1 MSMLNAK
8 FTAETQTTNT
18 KEGSNMS
25 TAKTQTTNIKDDS
38 NMSTAETIKNKQAL
52 IQQAVTE
59 LQTLE
64 ENITAINKSNLNKT
78 IKTQLLAESNK
89 QAKDLHDKAIKLS
102 LEIDTLKKQQ
112 AAKEA
117 KEQQL
122 ANTKKYL
129 ERVKKLEI
137 TNYSALI
144 YHTGVIIN
152 DCVLTVHPELNSIV
166 KDINNYYILNVE
178 TLPANTELS
187 EKCLKTF
194 NNPEII
200 NLGTLLT
207 WLKTQQECLYAQN
220 YSLLKPEYKL
230 ALYKVFIE
238 LIKPYKD
245 MVTEYYETR
254 KSNSMSSTLD
264 IEFDNRI

>member
-1 MSMLNAK
+1 MSMLNTN
-8 FTAETQTTNT
+8 FTAGTQTTNT
-18 KEGSNMS
+18 KE
-25 TAKTQTTNIKDDS
+25 DS
-38 NMSTAETIKNKQAL
+38 NMSTSQTIKNKKAL
-52 IQQAVTE
+52 IQQATAE
-59 LQTLE
+59 LQALT
-64 ENITAINKSNLNKT
+64 ENIAAINKSNLNKA
-78 IKTQLLAESNK
+78 IKTQLLAENNK
-89 QAKDLHDKAIKLS
+89 QAEDLQAKATKLS
-102 LEIDTLKKQQ
+102 LEIDTLIKQQ
-112 AAKEA
+112 EAKAA

-129 ERVKKLEI
+129 ERVKQLEI
-137 TNYSALI
+137 TNYSALL
-144 YHTGVIIN
+144 YHTGVVIN
-152 DCVLTVHPELNSIV
+152 DCILTAYPELNSIT

-194 NNPEII
+194 NNPEIT

-254 KSNSMSSTLD
+254 KSNAMSPTLD
-264 IEFDNRI
+264 IEFDNRT

>member
-1 MSMLNAK
+1 MSMLNTN

-18 KEGSNMS
+18 KE
-25 TAKTQTTNIKDDS
+25 DS
-38 NMSTAETIKNKQAL
+38 NMSTTQTIKNKQAL
-52 IQQAVTE
+52 IQQANTE
-59 LQTLE
+59 LQTLT

-78 IKTQLLAESNK
+78 IKTQLLAENNK
-89 QAKDLHDKAIKLS
+89 QAKDLQDKATQLS
-102 LEIDTLKKQQ
+102 LEIDTLTKQQ
-112 AAKEA
+112 AAKAA
-117 KEQQL
+117 KEQQ
-122 ANTKKYL
+122 AARTKRDL
-129 ERVKKLEI
+129 ERVKQLEI
-137 TNYSALI
+137 TNYSALL

-152 DCVLTVHPELNSIV
+152 DCILTAHPELNSIT
-166 KDINNYYILNVE
+166 KDTNKYYILNVE

-194 NNPEII
+194 NNPEITD
-200 NLGTLLT
+200 LGTLLT
-207 WLKTQQECLYAQN
+207 WLKTQQDCLYAQN

-254 KSNSMSSTLD
+254 KSNSMSPTLD

>member
-1 MSMLNAK
+1 MSMLNTK
-8 FTAETQTTNT
+8 FPAETQQTTNT
-18 KEGSNMS
+18 KE
-25 TAKTQTTNIKDDS
+25 DS
-38 NMSTAETIKNKQAL
+38 NMSTAETIKNKKEL
-52 IQQAVTE
+52 IQQATTE
-59 LQTLE
+59 LQTLT

-78 IKTQLLAESNK
+78 IKTQLLAENNK
-89 QAKDLHDKAIKLS
+89 QVKDIQDKVIKLS
-102 LEIDTLKKQQ
+102 LEIETLTKQQ

-129 ERVKKLEI
+129 ERVKQLEI
-137 TNYSALI
+137 TNYSALL
-144 YHTGVIIN
+144 YHTGVVIN
-152 DCVLTVHPELNSIV
+152 DCVLTAYPELNGIT

-264 IEFDNRI
+264 IEFDNRIY

>member
-1 MSMLNAK
+1 MAMLNTN
-8 FTAETQTTNT
+8 FTAEAQTTNK
-18 KEGSNMS
+18 KEG
-25 TAKTQTTNIKDDS
+25 S

-52 IQQAVTE
+52 IQQATTE
-59 LQTLE
+59 LQALT

-78 IKTQLLAESNK
+78 IKAQLLAENNK
-89 QAKDLHDKAIKLS
+89 QAKDLQDKAIKLS
-102 LEIDTLKKQQ
+102 LEIDTLIKQQ

-117 KEQQL
+117 KEQQ
-122 ANTKKYL
+122 AIKTKKYL
-129 ERVKKLEI
+129 EIVRQSEI
-137 TNYSALI
+137 TNYSALL

-152 DCVLTVHPELNSIV
+152 DCVLAAYPELNSIT
-166 KDINNYYILNVE
+166 KDISGYNILNVE

-194 NNPEII
+194 DNPEIT

-230 ALYKVFIE
+230 CIYKVFIE
-238 LIKPYKD
+238 LMEPYKA

-254 KSNSMSSTLD
+254 KSNAISSTLD
-264 IEFDNRI
+264 IEFDNRIQF

>member
-1 MSMLNAK
+1 MSILNTN

-18 KEGSNMS
+18 KE
-25 TAKTQTTNIKDDS
+25 DS
-38 NMSTAETIKNKQAL
+38 NMSTTQTIKNKQAL
-52 IQQAVTE
+52 IRQAAAE
-59 LQTLE
+59 LQTIT

-78 IKTQLLAESNK
+78 IKTQLLAENNK
-89 QAKDLHDKAIKLS
+89 QITDLQNKIAKLTTDIIKLKA
-102 LEIDTLKKQQ
+102 EI
-112 AAKEA
+112 AAKAA
-117 KEQQL
+117 KEQQI

-129 ERVKKLEI
+129 ARVKQLEI
-137 TNYSALI
+137 TNYSALL

-152 DCVLTVHPELNSIV
+152 DCILTAYPELNSIT

-254 KSNSMSSTLD
+254 KSNAMSPTLD
-264 IEFDNRI
+264 IEFDNRIQI

>member
-1 MSMLNAK
+1 MLNTK
-8 FTAETQTTNT
+8 RTAQTTNT
-18 KEGSNMS
+18 KEDSKMMS
-25 TAKTQTTNIKDDS
+25 TQQ
-38 NMSTAETIKNKQAL
+38 TIKNKQAL
-52 IQQAVTE
+52 IQQATTE
-59 LQTLE
+59 LQALA
-64 ENITAINKSNLNKT
+64 ENITAIGKSNLNKA
-78 IKTQLLAESNK
+78 IKTQLLAENNK

-102 LEIDTLKKQQ
+102 LEIDTLVKQQ
-112 AAKEA
+112 AAQAA

-122 ANTKKYL
+122 ANTKKHL
-129 ERVKKLEI
+129 EKVKQLEI
-137 TNYSALI
+137 TNYSALL
-144 YHTGVIIN
+144 YHTGVVIN
-152 DCVLTVHPELNSIV
+152 DCVLTAYPELNSII

-178 TLPANTELS
+178 TLPANTKLS
-187 EKCLKTF
+187 EKCLATF
-194 NNPEII
+194 NNPEITD
-200 NLGTLLT
+200 LGTLLT

-254 KSNSMSSTLD
+254 KSNAMSSTLD

>member
-1 MSMLNAK
+1 MSMLNTN
-8 FTAETQTTNT
+8 FTAGTQTTNT
-18 KEGSNMS
+18 KE
-25 TAKTQTTNIKDDS
+25 DS
-38 NMSTAETIKNKQAL
+38 NMSTAQTIKNKQEL
-52 IQQAVTE
+52 IQQATAE
-59 LQTLE
+59 LQTLT
-64 ENITAINKSNLNKT
+64 ENIAAINKSNLSKA
-78 IKTQLLAESNK
+78 IKTQLLAENNK
-89 QAKDLHDKAIKLS
+89 QAADLQAKAIKLS
-102 LEIDTLKKQQ
+102 LEIDALTKQQ
-112 AAKEA
+112 AAKAA

-129 ERVKKLEI
+129 EIVKQSEI
-137 TNYSALI
+137 TNYSALL

-152 DCVLTVHPELNSIV
+152 DCILTAYPELNSIT
-166 KDINNYYILNVE
+166 KDINNYCILNVE

-187 EKCLKTF
+187 ERCLKSF
-194 NNPEII
+194 NNPEIT

-230 ALYKVFIE
+230 TLYKVFME

-254 KSNSMSSTLD
+254 KSNAISPTLD

>member
-1 MSMLNAK
+1 MSMLNTN
-8 FTAETQTTNT
+8 FTAGTQTTNT
-18 KEGSNMS
+18 KE
-25 TAKTQTTNIKDDS
+25 DS
-38 NMSTAETIKNKQAL
+38 NMSTTQTIKNKKAL
-52 IQQAVTE
+52 IQQATAE
-59 LQTLE
+59 LQTLTE
-64 ENITAINKSNLNKT
+64 SITAINKSNLNKT
-78 IKTQLLAESNK
+78 IKAQLLDENNK
-89 QAKDLHDKAIKLS
+89 QAQDLQDKVVKLS
-102 LEIDTLKKQQ
+102 TDIDTLTKQQ
-112 AAKEA
+112 AAKAA

-129 ERVKKLEI
+129 ERVKQLEI
-137 TNYSALI
+137 TNYSALL
-144 YHTGVIIN
+144 YHTGVVIN
-152 DCVLTVHPELNSIV
+152 DCVLHAYPELNSIT

-254 KSNSMSSTLD
+254 KSNAISPTLD

>member
-1 MSMLNAK
+1 MLNTN
-8 FTAETQTTNT
+8 FTAGTQTTNT
-18 KEGSNMS
+18 KE
-25 TAKTQTTNIKDDS
+25 DS
-38 NMSTAETIKNKQAL
+38 NMSTTQTIKNKQAL
-52 IQQAVTE
+52 IQQATAE
-59 LQTLE
+59 LETLT

-78 IKTQLLAESNK
+78 IKAQLLAENNK
-89 QAKDLHDKAIKLS
+89 QAKDLQDKAIKLS
-102 LEIDTLKKQQ
+102 LEIDTLTKQQ
-112 AAKEA
+112 AAKAA

-122 ANTKKYL
+122 ANTKKHL
-129 ERVKKLEI
+129 ERVKQLEI
-137 TNYSALI
+137 TNYSALL

-152 DCVLTVHPELNSIV
+152 DCILTAYPELNSIT
-166 KDINNYYILNVE
+166 KAINNYYILNVE
-178 TLPANTELS
+178 TLPANTKLS

-230 ALYKVFIE
+230 ALHKVFIE

-254 KSNSMSSTLD
+254 KSNAMSPTLD

>member
-1 MSMLNAK
+1 MSILNTN
-8 FTAETQTTNT
+8 FTAGTQTTNT
-18 KEGSNMS
+18 KE
-25 TAKTQTTNIKDDS
+25 DS
-38 NMSTAETIKNKQAL
+38 NMSTSQTIKNKKAL
-52 IQQAVTE
+52 IQQATAE
-59 LQTLE
+59 LQTIA
-64 ENITAINKSNLNKT
+64 ENITAINKSNLNKA
-78 IKTQLLAESNK
+78 IKTQLLAENNK
-89 QAKDLHDKAIKLS
+89 QAEDLQAKATKLS
-102 LEIDTLKKQQ
+102 LEIDTLIKQQ
-112 AAKEA
+112 AAKAA

-129 ERVKKLEI
+129 ERVKQLEI
-137 TNYSALI
+137 TNYSALL
-144 YHTGVIIN
+144 YHTGVVIN
-152 DCVLTVHPELNSIV
+152 DCILTAYPELNSIT

-194 NNPEII
+194 NNPEITD
-200 NLGTLLT
+200 LGTLLT

-254 KSNSMSSTLD
+254 KSNAMSPTLD

>member
-1 MSMLNAK
+1 MSMLNTN

-18 KEGSNMS
+18 KE
-25 TAKTQTTNIKDDS
+25 DS
-38 NMSTAETIKNKQAL
+38 NMSTTQTIQNKQAL
-52 IQQAVTE
+52 IQQATTE
-59 LQTLE
+59 LQTLT

-78 IKTQLLAESNK
+78 IKTQLLAENNK
-89 QAKDLHDKAIKLS
+89 RAKDLYDKATQLS
-102 LEIDTLKKQQ
+102 LEIDTLTKQQ
-112 AAKEA
+112 AAKAA
-117 KEQQL
+117 KEQQ
-122 ANTKKYL
+122 AARTKKDL
-129 ERVKKLEI
+129 ERVKQLEI
-137 TNYSALI
+137 TNYSALL

-152 DCVLTVHPELNSIV
+152 DCVLTQYPELNSII

-207 WLKTQQECLYAQN
+207 WLKTQQDCLYAQN

-230 ALYKVFIE
+230 VLFRVFME

-254 KSNSMSSTLD
+254 KSKYTYPTLD

>member
-1 MSMLNAK
+1 MSILNTN
-8 FTAETQTTNT
+8 FTAGTQTTNT
-18 KEGSNMS
+18 KE
-25 TAKTQTTNIKDDS
+25 DS
-38 NMSTAETIKNKQAL
+38 NMSTSQTIKNKKAL
-52 IQQAVTE
+52 IQQATAE
-59 LQTLE
+59 LQTIA
-64 ENITAINKSNLNKT
+64 ENITAINKSNLNKA
-78 IKTQLLAESNK
+78 IKTQLLAENNK
-89 QAKDLHDKAIKLS
+89 QAEDLQAKATKLS
-102 LEIDTLKKQQ
+102 LEIDTLIKQQ
-112 AAKEA
+112 AAKAA

-129 ERVKKLEI
+129 ERVKQLEI
-137 TNYSALI
+137 TNYSALL
-144 YHTGVIIN
+144 YHTGVVIN
-152 DCVLTVHPELNSIV
+152 DCILTAYPELNSIT

-194 NNPEII
+194 NNPEITD
-200 NLGTLLT
+200 LGTLLT

-230 ALYKVFIE
+230 ALYKVFME

-254 KSNSMSSTLD
+254 KSNAMSPTLD

>member
-1 MSMLNAK
+1 MSMLNTN

-18 KEGSNMS
+18 KE
-25 TAKTQTTNIKDDS
+25 DS
-38 NMSTAETIKNKQAL
+38 NMSTTQTIKNKQAL
-52 IQQAVTE
+52 IQQATTE
-59 LQTLE
+59 LQTLT
-64 ENITAINKSNLNKT
+64 ENITAINKSNLDKT
-78 IKTQLLAESNK
+78 IKTQLLAENNK
-89 QAKDLHDKAIKLS
+89 RAKDLQDKAIQLS
-102 LEIDTLKKQQ
+102 LEIDTLIKQR
-112 AAKEA
+112 AAKAA
-117 KEQQL
+117 KEQQA

-129 ERVKKLEI
+129 ERVKQLEI
-137 TNYSALI
+137 TNYSALL
-144 YHTGVIIN
+144 YHTGIIIN
-152 DCVLTVHPELNSIV
+152 DCVLTQYPELNSIV

-187 EKCLKTF
+187 EKCLITF
-194 NNPEII
+194 NNPEIT

-254 KSNSMSSTLD
+254 KSNATYPTLD
-264 IEFDNRI
+264 IEFDNRIQF

>member
-1 MSMLNAK
+1 MSMLNTN
-8 FTAETQTTNT
+8 FTAGTQTTNT
-18 KEGSNMS
+18 KE
-25 TAKTQTTNIKDDS
+25 DS
-38 NMSTAETIKNKQAL
+38 NMSTSQTIKNKKAL
-52 IQQAVTE
+52 IQQATAE
-59 LQTLE
+59 LQALT
-64 ENITAINKSNLNKT
+64 ENIAAINKSNLNKA
-78 IKTQLLAESNK
+78 IKTQLLAENNK
-89 QAKDLHDKAIKLS
+89 QAEDLQAKATKLS
-102 LEIDTLKKQQ
+102 LEIDTLIKQQ
-112 AAKEA
+112 EAKAA

-129 ERVKKLEI
+129 ERVKQLEI
-137 TNYSALI
+137 TNYSALL
-144 YHTGVIIN
+144 YHTGVVIN
-152 DCVLTVHPELNSIV
+152 DCILTAYPELNSIT

-194 NNPEII
+194 NNPEIT

-254 KSNSMSSTLD
+254 KSNAMSPTLD

>member
-1 MSMLNAK
+1 MSILNTN
-8 FTAETQTTNT
+8 FTAGTQTTNT
-18 KEGSNMS
+18 KE
-25 TAKTQTTNIKDDS
+25 DS
-38 NMSTAETIKNKQAL
+38 NMSTSQTIKNKKAL
-52 IQQAVTE
+52 IQQATAE
-59 LQTLE
+59 LQTIA
-64 ENITAINKSNLNKT
+64 ENITAINKSNLNKA
-78 IKTQLLAESNK
+78 IKTQLLAENNK
-89 QAKDLHDKAIKLS
+89 QAEDLQAKATKLS
-102 LEIDTLKKQQ
+102 LEIDTLIKQQ
-112 AAKEA
+112 EAKAA

-129 ERVKKLEI
+129 ERVKQLEI
-137 TNYSALI
+137 TNYSALL
-144 YHTGVIIN
+144 YHTGVVIN
-152 DCVLTVHPELNSIV
+152 DCILTAYPELNSIT

-194 NNPEII
+194 NNPEITD
-200 NLGTLLT
+200 LGTLLT

-230 ALYKVFIE
+230 ALYKVFME

-254 KSNSMSSTLD
+254 KSNAMSPTLD

>member
-1 MSMLNAK
+1 MSMLNTN
-8 FTAETQTTNT
+8 FTAGTQTTNT
-18 KEGSNMS
+18 KE
-25 TAKTQTTNIKDDS
+25 DS
-38 NMSTAETIKNKQAL
+38 NMSTAQTIKNKKAL
-52 IQQAVTE
+52 IQQATAE
-59 LQTLE
+59 LQTLT
-64 ENITAINKSNLNKT
+64 ENITAINKSNLNKA
-78 IKTQLLAESNK
+78 IKAQLLAENNK
-89 QAKDLHDKAIKLS
+89 QAEDLQAKATKLS
-102 LEIDTLKKQQ
+102 LEIDTLIKQQ
-112 AAKEA
+112 EAKAA

-129 ERVKKLEI
+129 ERVKQLEI
-137 TNYSALI
+137 TNYSALL
-144 YHTGVIIN
+144 YHTGVVIN
-152 DCVLTVHPELNSIV
+152 DCILTAYPELNGIT
-166 KDINNYYILNVE
+166 KDINNYYILNAE

-194 NNPEII
+194 NNPEIT

-254 KSNSMSSTLD
+254 KSNAMSPTLD

>member
-1 MSMLNAK
+1 MSILNTN
-8 FTAETQTTNT
+8 FTAGTQTTNT
-18 KEGSNMS
+18 KE
-25 TAKTQTTNIKDDS
+25 DS
-38 NMSTAETIKNKQAL
+38 NMSTSQTIKNKKAL
-52 IQQAVTE
+52 IRQATAE
-59 LQTLE
+59 LQTLT
-64 ENITAINKSNLNKT
+64 ENITAINKSNLNKA
-78 IKTQLLAESNK
+78 IKTQLLAENNK
-89 QAKDLHDKAIKLS
+89 QAEDLQAKATKLS
-102 LEIDTLKKQQ
+102 LEIDALIKQQ
-112 AAKEA
+112 EAKAA

-129 ERVKKLEI
+129 EIVKQSEI
-137 TNYSALI
+137 TNYSALL

-152 DCVLTVHPELNSIV
+152 DCILTAYPELNSIT
-166 KDINNYYILNVE
+166 KDINNYYILNTE

-194 NNPEII
+194 NNPEIT

-230 ALYKVFIE
+230 ALYKVFME

-254 KSNSMSSTLD
+254 KSNAMSPTLD

>member
-1 MSMLNAK
+1 MSILNTN
-8 FTAETQTTNT
+8 FTAGTQTTNT
-18 KEGSNMS
+18 KE
-25 TAKTQTTNIKDDS
+25 DS
-38 NMSTAETIKNKQAL
+38 NMSTSQTIKNKKAL
-52 IQQAVTE
+52 IQQATAE
-59 LQTLE
+59 LQTIA
-64 ENITAINKSNLNKT
+64 ENITAINKSNLNKA
-78 IKTQLLAESNK
+78 IKTQLLAENNK
-89 QAKDLHDKAIKLS
+89 QAEDLQAKATKLS
-102 LEIDTLKKQQ
+102 LEIDTLIKQQ
-112 AAKEA
+112 AAKAA

-129 ERVKKLEI
+129 ERVKQLEI
-137 TNYSALI
+137 TNYSALL
-144 YHTGVIIN
+144 YHTGVVIN
-152 DCVLTVHPELNSIV
+152 DCILTAYPELNSIT
-166 KDINNYYILNVE
+166 KDINNYYILNAE

-194 NNPEII
+194 NNPEITD
-200 NLGTLLT
+200 LGTLLT

-230 ALYKVFIE
+230 ALYKVFME

-254 KSNSMSSTLD
+254 KSNAMSPTLD

>member
-1 MSMLNAK
+1 MSILNTN
-8 FTAETQTTNT
+8 FTAGTQTTNT
-18 KEGSNMS
+18 KE
-25 TAKTQTTNIKDDS
+25 DS
-38 NMSTAETIKNKQAL
+38 NMSTSQTIKNKKAL
-52 IQQAVTE
+52 IQQATAE
-59 LQTLE
+59 LQTIA

-78 IKTQLLAESNK
+78 IKTQLLAENNK
-89 QAKDLHDKAIKLS
+89 QAEDLQAKATKLS
-102 LEIDTLKKQQ
+102 LEIDTLIKQQ
-112 AAKEA
+112 AAKAA

-129 ERVKKLEI
+129 ERVKQLEI
-137 TNYSALI
+137 TNYSALL
-144 YHTGVIIN
+144 YHTGVVIN
-152 DCVLTVHPELNSIV
+152 DCILTAYPELNSIT

-194 NNPEII
+194 NNPEITD
-200 NLGTLLT
+200 LGTLLT

-230 ALYKVFIE
+230 ALYKVFME

-254 KSNSMSSTLD
+254 KSNAMSPTLD